1 MSDETVRDIYT
12 AEFEVAVQLDRV
24 APIVRL
30 AQLQGT
36 NPRPTQAAPGVYVE
50 ALLKA
55 LTGRALLTA
64 TDEAGVTLTQLSPAI
79 WEATFP
85 ITVPPGKVGEVVTK
99 FATRD
104 GGQPETHRNGSG
116 KIFWPL
122 SSGGLFSGASGVEL
136 LFTLSDGE
144 LIARTMRVEVRP
156 VGKPSAADVAAADR
170 FIPNAVRR
178 LRADLRSAPD
188 NRSAPRF
195 RATRPVVFYPVELGG
210 TVHAP
215 FTGDCLDVSA
225 GGLRA
230 TATASSPCR
239 HVYAHFCDVEEVR
252 DYAIL
257 VRLIRQTANANS
269 YELAGSFLFA
279 FANVK

>member
-1 MSDETVRDIYT
+1 MSDETVRDLYT

-24 APIVRL
+24 SPIVRL

-36 NPRPTQAAPGVYVE
+36 NPRPTQAAPGTYVE

-64 TDEAGVTLTQLSPAI
+64 TDEAGVSLVQQSPAV
-79 WEATFP
+79 WDATFP
-85 ITVPPGKVGEVVTK
+85 ITVPPGKIGEIVKK
-99 FATRD
+99 FASRD
-104 GGQPETHRNGSG
+104 GGQAETLRSGSG
-116 KIFWPL
+116 KITWL
-122 SSGGLFSGASGVEL
+122 LNSGGLFGSGSGVEL
-136 LFTLSDGE
+136 AYTLTDGE
-144 LIARTMRVEVRP
+144 LIARTLRVEVRP
-156 VGKPSAADVAAADR
+156 VGKPSAADLAAADR

-188 NRSAPRF
+188 NRTAPRF
-195 RATRPVVFYPVELGG
+195 RAARPVVFYPVELAGA
-210 TVHAP
+210 VHAP

-230 TATASSPCR
+230 LATASSPCR

-257 VRLIRQTANANS
+257 VRLIRQTANATGF
-269 YELAGSFLFA
+269 ELAGSFLFA
-279 FANVK
+279 FANLK